1 MPATT
6 FNIVQQTD
14 PSASHIAMRSRSG
27 QGNMSNTPIGE
38 PGWLGN
44 PYKWSGNG
52 GTGTVTE
59 AVKKFKA
66 YFLKRLDLD
75 PKFKEAILNLTG
87 KNLGYMNP
95 NASHETHVKVMQD
108 WLHNHND
115 PKNKRET
122 QVFTQSDYRRAFE
135 LVKSEARRLGYKI
148 NPKGMFTFEN
158 RDKNIETLKVGNRFT
173 VGHNEFVE
181 AAKAILESPGVNASD
196 HAAISNLIK
205 AIETSSMASDL
216 NRQVGKKTEVQ
227 DWQKELPTIGAT
239 ATTTQTTKVVPGLPT
254 GGTPSSVGK
263 LKGGTRALVEDT
275 TGVGQ
280 IVETPVEVT
289 AQGRPNTELEPN
301 RTVTENKTT
310 YTPTKPV
317 GPNAA
322 RVGVVTHLK
331 DAQGNYL
338 FWETTEVHEF
348 KDRQNPG
355 NEGYG
360 EFYRRIPVTISAQD
374 WERIKG
380 KSGKDIESGRNP
392 RKKANGEMYDPVTN
406 FDQYGNEI
414 QKQVWE
420 AAKKQ
425 ALRKLNLTPDQLKA
439 DLRIVKSDTPTLP
452 SDQNGP
458 DIIDGIAQSA
468 PTVGNPNK
476 ELPAHTITTS
486 EGKTELPASDKFK
499 EITDPNIDRKIQ
511 SKLKSLETLAP
522 RGKDGRPLGRTPV
535 VSRALPAST
544 EGPAEPDLPQEFEPK
559 TVNGR
564 LVFNFI
570 SRDSKINIKEKPLEA
585 IIETLKAYRFNPQI
599 VAKAEAVLTN
609 LNKAKQ
615 ENSGFLDVALD
626 RMGSESPT
634 EPGYDSNDPAQVS
647 AQRDYTNTRKDE
659 MTGPDRAAARISE
672 ARSREIKEPYYAGR
686 VAESKQLWKLKQ
698 TRAAVIESL
707 IEAGMPRAD
716 ALARIQEIADKH
728 DPTSGETVLP
738 ERTPGEGGK
747 RIATHGNMSTYR
759 VVDGGKR
766 GTPEGEV
773 IEIPPTSLRL
783 APKKAGKPRP
793 LSDVLPAKAI
803 KAQTDE
809 LNQLMNQLIVAQ
821 LKKKGAYTDEIQEAL
836 VDRTQ
841 EIGRP
846 PDNRYDN
853 KRNYGHLSENDL
865 VGGLYGKTL
874 DKQGLFTQQEASEA
888 AAFRDSLDVQLQKI
902 AARLEQPGASIKDV
916 YRFVRSQPNANPLQ
930 VLSALM
936 QASPA
941 AVHII
946 TADRDAK
953 IGGHRTIGSESSNDL
968 ADRSSERFWDRQA
981 AAERIKVNIADDAAQ
996 GIEGSTGRGYDKRGG
1011 KPKLKPGFKKKLLE
1025 HK

>member
-1 MPATT
+1 MP
-6 FNIVQQTD
+6 
-14 PSASHIAMRSRSG
+14 P
-27 QGNMSNTPIGE
+27 TPQE
-38 PGWLGN
+38 P
-44 PYKWSGNG
+44 K
-52 GTGTVTE
+52 
-59 AVKKFKA
+59 
-66 YFLKRLDLD
+66 
-75 PKFKEAILNLTG
+75 
-87 KNLGYMNP
+87 
-95 NASHETHVKVMQD
+95 
-108 WLHNHND
+108 
-115 PKNKRET
+115 
-122 QVFTQSDYRRAFE
+122 VFTQSDYRRAFE

-181 AAKAILESPGVNASD
+181 AAKAVLGSRNINASD

-216 NRQVGKKTEVQ
+216 NRQAGKKSEVQ

-263 LKGGTRALVEDT
+263 LKGGTRALVEDAK
-275 TGVGQ
+275 GIGQ

-289 AQGRPNTELEPN
+289 AQGRPNTKLEPN

-310 YTPTKPV
+310 YAPTKPV

-348 KDRQNPG
+348 RDRQNPS

-374 WERIKG
+374 WEKIKG
-380 KSGKDIESGRNP
+380 KSGADIEAGRNP
-392 RKKANGEMYDPVTN
+392 RRKANGEMYDPVTN
-406 FDQYGNEI
+406 FEQYGSEI

-439 DLRIVKSDTPTLP
+439 DLRIVKSDTATLP

-458 DIIDGIAQSA
+458 DIIEGIAQST

-476 ELPAHTITTS
+476 ELPTHTITTG

-499 EITDPNIDRKIQ
+499 EITDPNADRKIQ

-544 EGPAEPDLPQEFEPK
+544 EGPAEPDLPVEFEPK

-564 LVFNFI
+564 LVFNFT
-570 SRDSKINIKEKPLEA
+570 SRDSKIDIKEKPLEA
-585 IIETLKAYRFNPQI
+585 VIQTLKAYKFNPEI
-599 VAKAEAVLTN
+599 VSKAEAVLSN

-615 ENSGFLDVALD
+615 EGSGFLDVALD

-647 AQRDYTNTRKDE
+647 AQRDYANTRKEE

-672 ARSREIKEPYYAGR
+672 ARSREVKEPYYAGK
-686 VAESKQLWKLKQ
+686 VAESKQLYKLKQ

-707 IEAGMPRAD
+707 VEAGMSKTD

-728 DPTSGETVLP
+728 DPTFGETVLP
-738 ERTPGEGGK
+738 ERKPGEGGK
-747 RIATHGNMSTYR
+747 RIATNTDVSTYR
-759 VVDGGKR
+759 EGP
-766 GTPEGEV
+766 TGEV
-773 IEIPPTSLRL
+773 MEIPPTSLRL
-783 APKKAGKPRP
+783 ASKKAGKPRP

-821 LKKKGAYTDEIQEAL
+821 LKKKGAYTDEIRDAL
-836 VDRTQ
+836 IDRTE

-846 PDNRYDN
+846 PDSRYDN
-853 KRNYGHLSENDL
+853 KRIFGHKYENDL

-874 DKQGLFTQQEASEA
+874 DKQGLLAQQEASEA
-888 AAFRDSLDVQLQKI
+888 SAFRDSLDVQLQKV
-902 AARLEQPGASIKDV
+902 AERLQQPDASIKDV
-916 YRFVRSQPNANPLQ
+916 YKFVKSQPNVNPLQ

-936 QASPA
+936 QASPE

-968 ADRSSERFWDRQA
+968 ADRSSERYWDQQA
-981 AAERIKVNIADDAAQ
+981 AAERINVNIKDDLAR
-996 GIEGSTGRGYDKRGG
+996 GIVGSTGTGYNKRGL
-1011 KPKLKPGFKKKLLE
+1011 PKIKPGFKKKLLK

>member
-1 MPATT
+1 MP
-6 FNIVQQTD
+6 
-14 PSASHIAMRSRSG
+14 P
-27 QGNMSNTPIGE
+27 TPQE
-38 PGWLGN
+38 P
-44 PYKWSGNG
+44 K
-52 GTGTVTE
+52 
-59 AVKKFKA
+59 
-66 YFLKRLDLD
+66 
-75 PKFKEAILNLTG
+75 
-87 KNLGYMNP
+87 
-95 NASHETHVKVMQD
+95 
-108 WLHNHND
+108 
-115 PKNKRET
+115 
-122 QVFTQSDYRRAFE
+122 VFTKSDYRRAFD

-181 AAKAILESPGVNASD
+181 AAKAILESPNVNASD

-216 NRQVGKKTEVQ
+216 NRQAGKKSEVQ
-227 DWQKELPTIGAT
+227 DWQKELPTKGAT
-239 ATTTQTTKVVPGLPT
+239 ATTRQITKVVPGLPT
-254 GGTPSSVGK
+254 GGTPSRVGK
-263 LKGGTRALVEDT
+263 LQGGTRALVENRQ
-275 TGVGQ
+275 GIGE
-280 IVETPVEVT
+280 IVKTPVEVT
-289 AQGRPNTELEPN
+289 AQGRPNTTLAPN

-374 WERIKG
+374 WEKIKD
-380 KSGKDIESGRNP
+380 KSGKDIEAGRNP
-392 RKKANGEMYDPVTN
+392 RRKASGEMYDPVTN
-406 FDQYGNEI
+406 FDQYGSEI

-439 DLRIVKSDTPTLP
+439 DLRIVKSDAATLP

-458 DIIDGIAQSA
+458 DIIDGIAQST

-476 ELPAHTITTS
+476 ELPAHTITTG
-486 EGKTELPASDKFK
+486 EGKTELPASNKFK
-499 EITDPNIDRKIQ
+499 EITDPNTDRKIQ

-544 EGPAEPDLPQEFEPK
+544 EGPAEPDLPVEFEPK

-564 LVFNFI
+564 LVFNFT

-585 IIETLKAYRFNPQI
+585 VIQELKAYKFNPQI
-599 VAKAEAVLTN
+599 VSKAEAVLSN

-615 ENSGFLDVALD
+615 EGSGFLDVALD

-647 AQRDYTNTRKDE
+647 AQRDYANTRKEE

-672 ARSREIKEPYYAGR
+672 SRSREVKEPYYAGR

-707 IEAGMPRAD
+707 VEAGMSKAD

-728 DPTSGETVLP
+728 DPTFGETVLP
-738 ERTPGEGGK
+738 ERTPIVEGKRIAEGGK
-747 RIATHGNMSTYR
+747 RIATNTDASIYR
-759 VVDGGKR
+759 EGP
-766 GTPEGEV
+766 TGEV

-783 APKKAGKPRP
+783 ASKKVGKPRP

-809 LNQLMNQLIVAQ
+809 LNQLMNRLIVAQ

-853 KRNYGHLSENDL
+853 KRIFGHKYENDQ

-874 DKQGLFTQQEASEA
+874 DKQGLLAQQEASEA
-888 AAFRDSLDVQLQKI
+888 SAFRDSLDVQLQKV
-902 AARLEQPGASIKDV
+902 AERLDQPGASIKDI
-916 YRFVRSQPNANPLQ
+916 YKFVKSQPNVNPLQ

-968 ADRSSERFWDRQA
+968 ADRSSERYWAQQD
-981 AAERIKVNIADDAAQ
+981 AAERIRVNIADDKAQ
-996 GIEGSTGRGYDKRGG
+996 GIEGSTGTGYDKRGG
-1011 KPKLKPGFKKKLLE
+1011 RPKLKPGFKKQRSFK
-1025 HK
+1025 

>member
-1 MPATT
+1 MP
-6 FNIVQQTD
+6 
-14 PSASHIAMRSRSG
+14 P
-27 QGNMSNTPIGE
+27 TPQE
-38 PGWLGN
+38 P
-44 PYKWSGNG
+44 K
-52 GTGTVTE
+52 
-59 AVKKFKA
+59 
-66 YFLKRLDLD
+66 
-75 PKFKEAILNLTG
+75 
-87 KNLGYMNP
+87 
-95 NASHETHVKVMQD
+95 
-108 WLHNHND
+108 
-115 PKNKRET
+115 
-122 QVFTQSDYRRAFE
+122 VFTQSDYRRAFE

-181 AAKAILESPGVNASD
+181 AAKAVLGSPNVSASN
-196 HAAISNLIK
+196 HAAISNLIR

-216 NRQVGKKTEVQ
+216 NRQAGKKSEVQ

-254 GGTPSSVGK
+254 GGTSSSVGK
-263 LKGGTRALVEDT
+263 LKGGTRALVEDAK
-275 TGVGQ
+275 GIGR

-289 AQGRPNTELEPN
+289 AQGRPNTELGPN

-322 RVGVVTHLK
+322 RVGVVTHLR

-338 FWETTEVHEF
+338 FWEATEVHEYEQQAN
-348 KDRQNPG
+348 KGLNAELPQT
-355 NEGYG
+355 GYG
-360 EFYRRIPVTISAQD
+360 EYYRRIPVTISAQD
-374 WERIKG
+374 WEKIKG
-380 KSGKDIESGRNP
+380 KSGKDIEAGRNP
-392 RKKANGEMYDPVTN
+392 RRKANGEMYDPVTN
-406 FDQYGNEI
+406 FDQYGSEI

-425 ALRKLNLTPDQLKA
+425 ALRKLGLTPDQLKA
-439 DLRIVKSDTPTLP
+439 DLRIVKSDAATLS
-452 SDQNGP
+452 SDQSGP
-458 DIIDGIAQSA
+458 DVIDGIAQSA

-476 ELPAHTITTS
+476 ELPAYTITTG

-499 EITDPNIDRKIQ
+499 EITDPNADRKIQ

-544 EGPAEPDLPQEFEPK
+544 EGPAESDLPQEFEPK

-564 LVFNFI
+564 LVFNFT
-570 SRDSKINIKEKPLEA
+570 SQDSKINIKEKPLEA
-585 IIETLKAYRFNPQI
+585 VIQELKAYKFNPQI
-599 VAKAEAVLTN
+599 VSKAEAVLSN

-615 ENSGFLDVALD
+615 EKSGFLDVALD

-647 AQRDYTNTRKDE
+647 AQRDYANTRKEE

-672 ARSREIKEPYYAGR
+672 ARSREVKEPYYAGK
-686 VAESKQLWKLKQ
+686 VAESKQLYKLKQ
-698 TRAAVIESL
+698 TRAAVVKSL
-707 IEAGMPRAD
+707 MEAGVSKTD
-716 ALARIQEIADKH
+716 ALAQIQEIADKH
-728 DPTSGETVLP
+728 DPTFGETVLP

-747 RIATHGNMSTYR
+747 RIATNTDASIYR
-759 VVDGGKR
+759 
-766 GTPEGEV
+766 EGPTGDV

-783 APKKAGKPRP
+783 ASKKTGKPRP

-821 LKKKGAYTDEIQEAL
+821 LKKKGAYTEEIRDAL
-836 VDRTQ
+836 IDRTE

-846 PDNRYDN
+846 PDSRYDN
-853 KRNYGHLSENDL
+853 KRRFGHPSENDL

-874 DKQGLFTQQEASEA
+874 DKQGLLAQQEASEA
-888 AAFRDSLDVQLQKI
+888 AAFRDSLDVQLQKV
-902 AARLEQPGASIKDV
+902 AERLEQPGASIRDIYK
-916 YRFVRSQPNANPLQ
+916 FVKSQPNVNPLL
-930 VLSALM
+930 VLTALM

-953 IGGHRTIGSESSNDL
+953 IGGARTIGTDRSKDLGNKSND
-968 ADRSSERFWDRQA
+968 RYWDQQA
-981 AAERIKVNIADDAAQ
+981 AAERIRVNIADDKAQ
-996 GIEGSTGRGYDKRGG
+996 GIEGSTGTGYDKRGG
-1011 KPKLKPGFKKKLLE
+1011 RPKLKPGFPRQKLF
-1025 HK
+1025 K

>member
-1 MPATT
+1 MP
-6 FNIVQQTD
+6 
-14 PSASHIAMRSRSG
+14 P
-27 QGNMSNTPIGE
+27 TPQE
-38 PGWLGN
+38 P
-44 PYKWSGNG
+44 K
-52 GTGTVTE
+52 
-59 AVKKFKA
+59 
-66 YFLKRLDLD
+66 
-75 PKFKEAILNLTG
+75 
-87 KNLGYMNP
+87 
-95 NASHETHVKVMQD
+95 
-108 WLHNHND
+108 
-115 PKNKRET
+115 
-122 QVFTQSDYRRAFE
+122 VFTQSDYRRAFE

-148 NPKGMFTFEN
+148 NPKGMFPFEN

-181 AAKAILESPGVNASD
+181 AAKAVLGSRNINASD
-196 HAAISNLIK
+196 HAAISNLIR

-216 NRQVGKKTEVQ
+216 NRQAGKRSEVQ

-254 GGTPSSVGK
+254 GGTSSSVGK
-263 LKGGTRALVEDT
+263 LKGGTRALVEDAK
-275 TGVGQ
+275 GIGR

-301 RTVTENKTT
+301 RTVIENKTT
-310 YTPTKPV
+310 YAPTKPV

-348 KDRQNPG
+348 QDRQNAG

-374 WERIKG
+374 WEKIKG
-380 KSGKDIESGRNP
+380 KSGADVEAGRNP
-392 RKKANGEMYDPVTN
+392 RRKANGEMYDPVTN
-406 FDQYGNEI
+406 FEQYGSEI

-425 ALRKLNLTPDQLKA
+425 ALRKLGLTPDQLKA
-439 DLRIVKSDTPTLP
+439 DLRIVKSDKATLP

-468 PTVGNPNK
+468 PTVGNLNK
-476 ELPAHTITTS
+476 ELPLHTITTG

-499 EITDPNIDRKIQ
+499 EITDPNADRKIQ

-544 EGPAEPDLPQEFEPK
+544 EGPAESDLPPEFEPK
-559 TVNGR
+559 TINGR
-564 LVFNFI
+564 LVFNFT
-570 SRDSKINIKEKPLEA
+570 SQDSKIKVKEKPLEA
-585 IIETLKAYRFNPQI
+585 VIETLKAYKFNPEI
-599 VAKAEAVLTN
+599 VSKAEDVLAN

-615 ENSGFLDVALD
+615 KDSGFMDVALD

-647 AQRDYTNTRKDE
+647 AQRDYANTRKEE

-672 ARSREIKEPYYAGR
+672 ARSREVKEPYYAGR
-686 VAESKQLWKLKQ
+686 VAESKQLYKLKQ

-707 IEAGMPRAD
+707 VEAGMSKAD

-728 DPTSGETVLP
+728 DPTFGETVLP

-759 VVDGGKR
+759 VVEGKR

-783 APKKAGKPRP
+783 ASKKTGKPRP

-821 LKKKGAYTDEIQEAL
+821 LKKKGAYTDEIKDAL
-836 VDRTQ
+836 IDRTE

-846 PDNRYDN
+846 PDSRYDN
-853 KRNYGHLSENDL
+853 KRRFGHLSENDL

-874 DKQGLFTQQEASEA
+874 DKQGLLAQQEASEA

-902 AARLEQPGASIKDV
+902 AERLEQPGASIKDV
-916 YRFVRSQPNANPLQ
+916 YRFVKSQPNVNPLL

-953 IGGHRTIGSESSNDL
+953 IGGDRTIGSESSNDL
-968 ADRSSERFWDRQA
+968 ADRSSERYWDRQA
-981 AAERIKVNIADDAAQ
+981 AAERIKVNIADDLAQ
-996 GIEGSTGRGYDKRGG
+996 GIEGSTGTGYAKRGG
-1011 KPKLKPGFKKKLLE
+1011 RPKLKPGFPRQKLF
-1025 HK
+1025 K

>member
-1 MPATT
+1 MP
-6 FNIVQQTD
+6 
-14 PSASHIAMRSRSG
+14 P
-27 QGNMSNTPIGE
+27 TPQE
-38 PGWLGN
+38 P
-44 PYKWSGNG
+44 K
-52 GTGTVTE
+52 
-59 AVKKFKA
+59 
-66 YFLKRLDLD
+66 
-75 PKFKEAILNLTG
+75 
-87 KNLGYMNP
+87 
-95 NASHETHVKVMQD
+95 
-108 WLHNHND
+108 
-115 PKNKRET
+115 
-122 QVFTQSDYRRAFE
+122 VFTQSDYRRAFD

-181 AAKAILESPGVNASD
+181 AAKAVLESPNVTASN
-196 HAAISNLIK
+196 HAAISNLIR

-216 NRQVGKKTEVQ
+216 NRQAGKRSEVQ

-254 GGTPSSVGK
+254 GGTSSSVGK
-263 LKGGTRALVEDT
+263 LKGGTRALVEDAK
-275 TGVGQ
+275 GVGQ

-289 AQGRPNTELEPN
+289 AQGRPNTKLEPN

-338 FWETTEVHEF
+338 FWETTEVHEYEQQAN
-348 KDRQNPG
+348 KGLNAELPQT
-355 NEGYG
+355 GYG
-360 EFYRRIPVTISAQD
+360 EYYRRIPVTISAQD

-392 RKKANGEMYDPVTN
+392 RKKASGEMYDPVTN
-406 FDQYGNEI
+406 FDQYGSEI

-425 ALRKLNLTPDQLKA
+425 ALRKLDLTPDQLKA
-439 DLRIVKSDTPTLP
+439 DLRIVKSDTATLP

-458 DIIDGIAQSA
+458 DIIDGIAQST

-476 ELPAHTITTS
+476 ELPAHTITTG

-499 EITDPNIDRKIQ
+499 EITDPNADRKIQ

-544 EGPAEPDLPQEFEPK
+544 EGPAEPDLPVEFEPK

-564 LVFNFI
+564 LVFNFT

-585 IIETLKAYRFNPQI
+585 IIETLKAYKFDLLNPQI
-599 VAKAEAVLTN
+599 FGKAEAVLSN

-615 ENSGFLDVALD
+615 EGSGFLDVALD

-647 AQRDYTNTRKDE
+647 AQRDYANTRKEE
-659 MTGPDRAAARISE
+659 MTGPDRASARISE
-672 ARSREIKEPYYAGR
+672 ARSREVKEPYYAGR

-707 IEAGMPRAD
+707 IEAGMPKAD

-747 RIATHGNMSTYR
+747 RIATNTDVSIYR
-759 VVDGGKR
+759 EGP
-766 GTPEGEV
+766 TGEV

-783 APKKAGKPRP
+783 ASKKAGKPRP

-853 KRNYGHLSENDL
+853 KRIFGHKYENDQ

-874 DKQGLFTQQEASEA
+874 DKQGLLTQQEASEA
-888 AAFRDSLDVQLQKI
+888 SSFRDSLDVQLQKV
-902 AARLEQPGASIKDV
+902 AERLQQPDASIKDV
-916 YRFVRSQPNANPLQ
+916 YKFVKSQPNVNPLL
-930 VLSALM
+930 VLTALM
-936 QASPA
+936 QASPE

-946 TADRDAK
+946 TADRDSK

-968 ADRSSERFWDRQA
+968 ADQSSNRFWDRQA
-981 AAERIKVNIADDAAQ
+981 AAERIRVNIADDKAQ
-996 GIEGSTGRGYDKRGG
+996 GIEGSTGTGYNKRGL
-1011 KPKLKPGFKKKLLE
+1011 PKIKPGFKKKLLE